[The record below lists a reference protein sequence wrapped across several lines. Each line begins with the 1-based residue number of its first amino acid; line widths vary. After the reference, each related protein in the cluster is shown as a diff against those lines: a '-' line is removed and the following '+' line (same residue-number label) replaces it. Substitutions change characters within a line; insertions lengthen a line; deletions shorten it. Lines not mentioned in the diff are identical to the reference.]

1 MFIHRDKRA
10 AVYDKNT
17 GAILARAKH
26 WQSLLLIVWL
36 YILEMSCSAN
46 TFPLA
51 EAQGSDAT
59 NQSAFSF
66 SFSFLDTCID
76 LWGEEWWV
84 SVWYL
89 YSLTPDCVLVL
100 NVC

>member
-1 MFIHRDKRA
+1 MTCQFRSDTPCGDVICILKNHKTMFIHRDKRA

-36 YILEMSCSAN
+36 YILERSCSAN

-76 LWGEEWWV
+76 L
-84 SVWYL
+84 
-89 YSLTPDCVLVL
+89 
-100 NVC
+100 